1 METTYP
7 ATPGFKT
14 GGTSAQAAFA
24 VKEKARVIREK
35 VLAALATQ
43 DLTPDEC
50 AVIIGEE
57 KHSVRSRFS
66 ELVTTNQVFKLAET
80 RKNASG
86 FSAHVHTI
94 SQQTKLL
101 YVQHQHQ
108 NHEKREIQSRKTQRE
123 ARLHHR
129 GNGPTQHRV
138 PAVVCKPEIRRG

>member
-14 GGTSAQAAFA
+14 GGTSAQAALA

-66 ELVTTNQVFKLAET
+66 ELVATKQVFKLAET

-101 YVQHQHQ
+101 
-108 NHEKREIQSRKTQRE
+108 
-123 ARLHHR
+123 
-129 GNGPTQHRV
+129 
-138 PAVVCKPEIRRG
+138 